1 MFSASNSE
9 GASSHLVI
17 LRLEARGAGGLY
29 VCSIYLQIIQE
40 LVSWGVESGSASFP
54 HWVLSGLP
62 DFPGLPGLSGCLS
75 CLLHMTIAA
84 SLAVCAVVR
93 KGCLEMLGQDVS
105 PGRAGTA
112 IGSPAL
118 ESPLLPKS
126 HILRVTQCIV
136 LFIVWK
142 TCVTREVHDLCA
154 LYS

>member
-1 MFSASNSE
+1 MFSASSSE

-17 LRLEARGAGGLY
+17 LRLEARGAGDLY

-54 HWVLSGLP
+54 HWVLSDLQSKP
-62 DFPGLPGLSGCLS
+62 GCLS